1 MRDGEVSKA
10 QLDRA
15 KDILS
20 LVGLAG
26 AMTKRPSELSGGMQ
40 QRVAI
45 ARALVLHPP
54 LVLADEP
61 TGNLDTASSDEVFS
75 LMRKMRSEL
84 NTAFIIVTHDSRLA
98 VCCDR
103 IIELTDG
110 KIEKD
115 GPGPSTPVLQP

>member
-1 MRDGEVSKA
+1 
-10 QLDRA
+10 
-15 KDILS
+15 
-20 LVGLAG
+20 
-26 AMTKRPSELSGGMQ
+26 MQ

-45 ARALVLHPP
+45 APALVLHPP

-61 TGNLDTASSDEVFS
+61 TGNLDTASSDKVFS

-98 VCCDR
+98 VRCDR
-103 IIELTDG
+103 IIELIDG
-110 KIEKD
+110 EIEKD